1 MFKAVGKKLFGIIA
15 KNSHHYQTNH
25 TNTYQSAR
33 AGKADKE
40 ERTAKRHQPFGIFS
54 RNEYYITVLIFAI
67 HYSLLTIHYF
77 SPANIQELN
86 TNHISDFKTLAR
98 TISVVENEADGF
110 ETLLQQLQPN
120 QIPVIGFTGPPGAGK
135 STLLNAVVGVL
146 LEQGKK
152 VGLILVDPS
161 SPFNFGAVLG
171 DRLRMTAHFNN
182 PDLFIRSLATRGSLG
197 GLSDKIIEVVEVMK
211 SYPFD
216 YIFIETVGVGQSEV
230 EIAGL
235 ADTTVVVL
243 VPEAG
248 DSIQAMKAG
257 LMEIAD
263 LFVINKADRADADAL
278 VNSLQHQ
285 LQMNG
290 KADTPVLKT
299 VAVEAKGVTELLTE
313 IENLKGRT
321 EQSNRKLILLT
332 EKALRIIAKN
342 KLKGLD
348 KAVLKEELNAQLQ
361 KQHFNLYAFVKK
373 FL

>member
-1 MFKAVGKKLFGIIA
+1 M
-15 KNSHHYQTNH
+15 
-25 TNTYQSAR
+25 NT
-33 AGKADKE
+33 
-40 ERTAKRHQPFGIFS
+40 T
-54 RNEYYITVLIFAI
+54 
-67 HYSLLTIHYF
+67 
-77 SPANIQELN
+77 
-86 TNHISDFKTLAR
+86 HISDFKTLAR
-98 TISVVENEADGF
+98 TISLVENEADGF
-110 ETLLQQLQPN
+110 ESTLQQLQPN
-120 QIPVIGFTGPPGAGK
+120 DIPVIGFTGPPGAGK

-182 PDLFIRSLATRGSLG
+182 PNLFIRSLATRGSLG

-243 VPEAG
+243 VPESG

-285 LQMNG
+285 LHMSG
-290 KADTPVLKT
+290 KDDTPVLKT
-299 VAVEAKGVTELLTE
+299 VAVEAKGVSELLAE
-313 IENLKGRT
+313 IERLNSRHTAKGR
-321 EQSNRKLILLT
+321 KLLLLT
-332 EKALRIIAKN
+332 EKALRLIAKN
-342 KLKGLD
+342 KMKHIDKSALKSSLS
-348 KAVLKEELNAQLQ
+348 EELQ
-361 KQHFNLYAFVKK
+361 KQHFNLYTFVKK
-373 FL
+373 FI

>member
-1 MFKAVGKKLFGIIA
+1 M
-15 KNSHHYQTNH
+15 
-25 TNTYQSAR
+25 
-33 AGKADKE
+33 
-40 ERTAKRHQPFGIFS
+40 
-54 RNEYYITVLIFAI
+54 
-67 HYSLLTIHYF
+67 
-77 SPANIQELN
+77 N
-86 TNHISDFKTLAR
+86 TNPISDFKTLAR
-98 TISVVENEADGF
+98 TISLVENEADGF

-135 STLLNAVVGVL
+135 STLLNAVVGLL

-171 DRLRMTAHFNN
+171 DRLRMTTHFTN
-182 PDLFIRSLATRGSLG
+182 PHLFIRSLATRGSLG

-248 DSIQAMKAG
+248 DSIQTMKAG

-278 VNSLQHQ
+278 ANSLQHQ
-285 LQMNG
+285 LQING
-290 KADTPVLKT
+290 KADIPVLKT
-299 VAVEAKGVTELLTE
+299 VAVEATGVTQLLDE
-313 IENLKGRT
+313 IEKMK
-321 EQSNRKLILLT
+321 SNAFNERKLILLT
-332 EKALRIIAKN
+332 EKTLRIIAKD
-342 KLKGLD
+342 KMKSLD
-348 KAVLKEELNAQLQ
+348 KSALKADLGIAVQ
-361 KQHFNLYAFVKK
+361 KQNFNLYAFIKK